1 MIYFISD
8 YHLGQELKVKE
19 RGFSSLEEMTEKIIS
34 GWNSTVSDDD
44 IVYILGDVSLRRD
57 ALTYFCEKTNG
68 EKILILGNHDKF
80 YFSFYKK
87 YFSRIKQSKY
97 LWYNELKF
105 ILSHFPIHS
114 ACLEENE
121 YCIHGH
127 IHEKTI
133 NDPKLI
139 NVCCEVLNYKPIS
152 VEQIYRSLKND

>member
-8 YHLGQELKVKE
+8 YHLGQENKASI
-19 RGFSSLEEMTEKIIS
+19 RGFSNLREMNAKIIEE
-34 GWNSTVSDDD
+34 WNKIITAEDL
-44 IVYILGDVSLRRD
+44 VYIVGDV
-57 ALTYFCEKTNG
+57 ALKREALIYFCKNTNG

-97 LWYNELKF
+97 LWYEGLKF
-105 ILSHFPIHS
+105 IVSHFPIHTK
-114 ACLEENE
+114 CLGENE

-127 IHEKTI
+127 VHEHTI
-133 NDPKLI
+133 DDPKLI

-152 VEQIYRSLKND
+152 LEEVYRRVKND